1 MCEYVLRWYDFW
13 VNLLAFIL
21 GGWYQLHCLGIEGL
35 VSITL
40 SWYWRVRVNYIVLLL
55 EGGVNWPT
63 FIFGYIMPTPSSDCI
78 FTLSA

>member
-40 SWYWRVRVNYIVLLL
+40 SWYWRVRVNYIVLIL
-55 EGGVNWPT
+55 EG
-63 FIFGYIMPTPSSDCI
+63 
-78 FTLSA
+78 